1 MTLQN
6 NYVTAVNPLD
16 AVPVYTGRMETVLQP
31 EAVTSALPAT
41 DELADFDAVVRC
53 YQRAIY
59 GLMLASLRDR
69 DAAETLTQDCFLKA
83 YRSRRNFRG
92 ESSVKTWL
100 MRIAVNLVRD
110 HASSA
115 RLKFWRRARRTDVDV
130 TMVSA
135 RIADGQRSPE
145 AAAVAKEKIGAIWSA
160 AAGLLHKQRTV
171 LLLRFVE
178 DMDILEIAAA
188 TGMKEG
194 TVKVHLFRALQ
205 TVRARIEGVK

>member
-1 MTLQN
+1 
-6 NYVTAVNPLD
+6 VD
-16 AVPVYTGRMETVLQP
+16 SVPVYTWQMESVLQP
-31 EAVTSALPAT
+31 EALPAI

-53 YQRAIY
+53 HQRAIY
-59 GLMLASLRDR
+59 GFVLASLRDR

-110 HASSA
+110 HASCA
-115 RLKFWRRARRTDVDV
+115 RLKFWRRASRTDIDV
-130 TMVSA
+130 AAFSA
-135 RIADGQRSPE
+135 RVADGRRSPE
-145 AAAVAKEKIGAIWSA
+145 AVVVAKEKIEAVWSA
-160 AAGLLHKQRTV
+160 AAGLSHKQRTV

-205 TVRARIEGVK
+205 TVRARIEGGK

>member
-1 MTLQN
+1 
-6 NYVTAVNPLD
+6 
-16 AVPVYTGRMETVLQP
+16 METVLQP
-31 EAVTSALPAT
+31 EALPAF

-53 YQRAIY
+53 HQRAIY
-59 GLMLASLRDR
+59 GFVLASLRDR
-69 DAAETLTQDCFLKA
+69 DAAENLTQDCFLKA
-83 YRSRRNFRG
+83 YRARGNFRG

-110 HASSA
+110 HASST
-115 RLKFWRRARRTDVDV
+115 RLKFWRRARRADRDV
-130 TMVSA
+130 TAVSA
-135 RIADGQRSPE
+135 RIADGQSSPE
-145 AAAVAKEKIGAIWSA
+145 AAAAAKEKIGAVWIA
-160 AAGLLHKQRTV
+160 AAELSHKQRTV

-205 TVRARIEGVK
+205 RVRARIEGGK